1 MKFLKKV
8 RFEIDNLNIR
18 VADKLIDRREWK
30 RYNPEHRDLLDSFET
45 LGFII
50 KLEDAI
56 IERRHKIKQYR
67 EYLILQ
73 KIKKQLS
80 EEEQNELKRSVL
92 SELKNRKFK
101 DM

>member
-1 MKFLKKV
+1 MKFLEKIK
-8 RFEIDNLNIR
+8 FKIDNTNIR

-30 RYNPEHRDLLDSFET
+30 KYNPEHRDILDVFET
-45 LGFII
+45 LGFVVR
-50 KLEDAI
+50 LENAI